1 MYHFTSKSYT
11 FLDLFAGCGG
21 LSEGFYREGFD
32 AVAHLEIDRIAC
44 ETLRR
49 QMARHGYD
57 HVNESVLCADI
68 ADPSALS
75 MLEKLAARRT
85 VDVVIGGPPCQSFS
99 KLGRVRDPNNMED
112 DPRNYLFER
121 YVEILNHFRPKLFVF
136 ENVTGILTQTIRGDR
151 IIERILDR
159 LGHHYLLLQ
168 NPDNMVLNAV
178 HYGVPQERERIIIIG
193 VRRDLSLKAE
203 DLYADI
209 LKTHYDRKE
218 LPTEGLQ
225 KYISVRDA
233 IGDLP
238 KLKPGVGQSLMPY
251 QPKSPSVYARSLH
264 GTEGDIIRDHI
275 ARNHN
280 IQDILRYTEMAKNR
294 WSFLQMLDN
303 RSDLGHKKRRVFF
316 NSYKVQW
323 WENPSKTIIAHLYK
337 DGNQFIHPDWR
348 QGRTL
353 TVREVAR
360 LQSFPDN
367 FEFAGSRTDQ
377 YKQIGNAVPPL
388 MAAAIACSI
397 RKNLDKI
404 TQNKKQC
411 AIA

>member
-1 MYHFTSKSYT
+1 
-11 FLDLFAGCGG
+11 
-21 LSEGFYREGFD
+21 
-32 AVAHLEIDRIAC
+32 
-44 ETLRR
+44 
-49 QMARHGYD
+49 
-57 HVNESVLCADI
+57 
-68 ADPSALS
+68 
-75 MLEKLAARRT
+75 
-85 VDVVIGGPPCQSFS
+85 
-99 KLGRVRDPNNMED
+99 
-112 DPRNYLFER
+112 
-121 YVEILNHFRPKLFVF
+121 
-136 ENVTGILTQTIRGDR
+136 
-151 IIERILDR
+151 
-159 LGHHYLLLQ
+159 
-168 NPDNMVLNAV
+168 
-178 HYGVPQERERIIIIG
+178 
-193 VRRDLSLKAE
+193 
-203 DLYADI
+203 
-209 LKTHYDRKE
+209 
-218 LPTEGLQ
+218 
-225 KYISVRDA
+225 
-233 IGDLP
+233 
-238 KLKPGVGQSLMPY
+238 
-251 QPKSPSVYARSLH
+251 
-264 GTEGDIIRDHI
+264 
-275 ARNHN
+275 
-280 IQDILRYTEMAKNR
+280 MAKNR